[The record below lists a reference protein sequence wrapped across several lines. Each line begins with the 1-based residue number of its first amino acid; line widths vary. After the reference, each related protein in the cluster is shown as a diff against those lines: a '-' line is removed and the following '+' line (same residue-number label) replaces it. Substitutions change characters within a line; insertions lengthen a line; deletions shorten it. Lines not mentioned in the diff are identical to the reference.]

1 MTAAEELIAEQNY
14 VQLPSGYVI
23 RKFAEDTTVGKGHKL
38 ILTFDDGPSEEWT
51 PKILNILERE
61 KVPATFFVVG
71 INAEQNIPI
80 LQREFKDGFE
90 LGNHTFTHH
99 NIADMSLQR
108 AELEMKLTRLL
119 IESITGHSTILFRA
133 PYNADSE
140 PQTYE
145 ELAPIERSRSENYL
159 TVNES
164 IDPND
169 WAPGVSADSIVQRVI
184 NTGAEWQCKYYFT
197 A

>member
-1 MTAAEELIAEQNY
+1 MLN
-14 VQLPSGYVI
+14 
-23 RKFAEDTTVGKGHKL
+23 
-38 ILTFDDGPSEEWT
+38 
-51 PKILNILERE
+51 KI
-61 KVPATFFVVG
+61 F
-71 INAEQNIPI
+71 PI

-90 LGNHTFTHH
+90 IGNHTFTHH

-145 ELAPIERSRSENYL
+145 ELAPIERSRNENYL

-169 WAPGVSADSIVQRVI
+169 WAPGVSADSIFKRVVRQVQDGNASIILLHDAGGETRKSTVEALPRI
-184 NTGAEWQCKYYFT
+184 IEYFKKQGYVFT
-197 A
+197 TVANLMGKTQR